1 MSSVSNVYEAESAL
15 SNQALT
21 VYCMTSFMLTGS
33 HDTRELPKITNSA
46 PVTVTV
52 ARTVAP
58 GSEDKF
64 RVWATRLLQEASRF
78 DGYLG
83 GTVLEPGS
91 SDNEFH
97 IVTRFDDALSL
108 RVWER
113 SDVRQA
119 LLNDADG
126 LIESARVAVAVGNDT
141 FFQTAP
147 TAKRFHRAFL
157 TDIAWVLPVSFAFGF
172 SIAPLLMPLHW
183 AVRTAASSIAFT
195 AVMRLGV
202 MPARRILES
211 RRSLA

>member
-1 MSSVSNVYEAESAL
+1 
-15 SNQALT
+15 
-21 VYCMTSFMLTGS
+21 MTSITLTGS
-33 HDTRELPKITNSA
+33 HDTRELPRITNSA

-58 GSEDKF
+58 GNEDHF
-64 RVWATRLLQEASRF
+64 RTWAKRLLEEASCF
-78 DGYLG
+78 EGYLG

-97 IVTRFDDALSL
+97 IVTRFDGAVSL
-108 RVWER
+108 RIWER

-119 LLNDADG
+119 LLQEADQ

-147 TAKRFHRAFL
+147 VSRRFHRAFL
-157 TDIAWVLPVSFAFGF
+157 TDVAWVVPVSFAFGF

-183 AVRTAASSIAFT
+183 ALRTAVSSIAFT
-195 AVMRLGV
+195 LVMRLGV
-202 MPARRILES
+202 VPARRILES
-211 RRSLA
+211 RHSLA